1 MSAWPQLAEQYAA
14 ALEDYLSGA
23 GEHALHFAYELGR
36 RAIADGVGVLDM
48 VAIHNEALA
57 AVFNGPLTREEAVKK
72 AGRASGFF
80 AESLAA
86 YEMALRGFRDANSAL
101 RLNIEQIQR
110 AEAELQRQNR
120 ELVLAQRQLDGER
133 QRYHDLFNFAPD
145 SYLVTD
151 LNGTIQEA
159 NRPAAA
165 LLQTSP
171 ELLPGRS
178 LPGLVVEQDRESLR
192 AELEWLRKGALEKLA
207 LWQIAVMRPDGG
219 SVPVSLT
226 VGVVRDSDGT
236 MTGLRWLLRDNSERK
251 AIEEERGRLRIR
263 EHLVRIESEATRRLK
278 FLGEASSSLAG
289 SLNYEKLPES
299 IAALCV
305 PRLADCCLV
314 HLTDGSMTVRE
325 FAAVHIDHAYDA
337 DLQSLSSRWCERD
350 LPPAIADV
358 LNGGTTRMISDP
370 PQKWLQQYAAGAE
383 NLTVLEKLNPA
394 CMIVT
399 PLIARGRPL
408 GAITLLSSAG
418 AKRYTADDVGLADEL
433 AHRCALILENARLYR
448 QVVIEKEKAE
458 KASRA
463 REEFVAILSHEL
475 RTPLMTILGWSHVLS
490 RESKLLQDPML
501 GDAVKSLEHNSQHIA
516 RLVEDCLDISRISEG
531 KIHLRKELV
540 DVGQI
545 VQAGIDAS
553 RALAAAKELTVNA
566 RLASA
571 IGVWG
576 DRMRLEQ
583 VVLNLLTNAIKY
595 TDTGGQITVSSRA
608 VNNEAELE
616 VKDTGIGI
624 EPDFLEHIF
633 QPFRQGAGNWYT
645 LKSGLGLGLAIAR
658 EIVEMHGGRIWAES
672 AGPGCGSAF
681 HVRLPLALSTEVREK
696 QAIRKR
702 RVSAGK
708 PLRVLFIEDSRDILN
723 LIKTELEQFG
733 YSVLTASDG
742 RTGLETAKRELP
754 DIIISDIKMPG
765 FDGYELIRQ
774 VRQTP
779 QLSATPAIAL
789 TGFGMKKD
797 VDKALEAGYSA
808 HLAKPAELDELTA
821 LIEKLAAVLPDTA
834 SPSASSIKNP

>member
-1 MSAWPQLAEQYAA
+1 MNAWPQLAEQYAA

-36 RAIADGVGVLDM
+36 RAIAEGVGVLDM
-48 VAIHNEALA
+48 VAIHNEALT
-57 AVFNGPLTREEAVKK
+57 AVFSGPLTREEAVKK
-72 AGRASGFF
+72 AARASGFF

-101 RLNIEQIQR
+101 HLNIEQIQR

-120 ELVLAQRQLDGER
+120 ELVIAQRQVDAER

-151 LNGTIQEA
+151 LKGVIQEA

-165 LLQTSP
+165 LLQASP

-178 LPGLVVEQDRESLR
+178 LPGLVVEQDREALQ
-192 AELEWLRKGALEKLA
+192 AELDWLRKGALEKLA
-207 LWQIAVMRPDGG
+207 LWQIALTLPNGG

-226 VGVVRDSDGT
+226 VGVVRDSDGN
-236 MTGLRWLLRDNSERK
+236 MCGLRWLLRDNSERK

-278 FLGEASSSLAG
+278 FLGEASSTLAG
-289 SLNYEKLPES
+289 SLYYEKLPES

-314 HLTDGSMTVRE
+314 HLTDGSMTVRD
-325 FAAVHIDHAYDA
+325 FAAVHADA
-337 DLQSLSSRWCERD
+337 GYHEDLQSWGSRSRERD
-350 LPPAIADV
+350 LPLAIADV
-358 LNGGTTRMISDP
+358 LNSGTTRMISDP
-370 PQKWLQQYAAGAE
+370 PAKWLELYAGGAE
-383 NLTVLEKLNPA
+383 NLSILQRLNPA
-394 CMIVT
+394 YIIVA
-399 PLIARGRPL
+399 PLIARGRAL
-408 GAITLLSSAG
+408 GAITLLSGNA
-418 AKRYTADDVGLADEL
+418 ARRYTADDVALADEL
-433 AHRCALILENARLYR
+433 THRCALILENARLYR

-490 RESKLLQDPML
+490 RESTLLQDPL
-501 GDAVKSLEHNSQHIA
+501 LRDAVQSLEHNSQHIA

-540 DVGQI
+540 ELGQI

-553 RALAAAKELTVNA
+553 RALAAAKDLNVSA

-571 IGVWG
+571 VDAWG
-576 DRMRLEQ
+576 DRGRLEQ
-583 VVLNLLTNAIKY
+583 VILNLLTNAIKY

-608 VNNEAELE
+608 VNNEAEIE
-616 VKDTGIGI
+616 IKDTGIGI
-624 EPDFLEHIF
+624 EPDFLEQIF
-633 QPFRQGAGNWYT
+633 QPFRQGAGNWYA

-672 AGPGCGSAF
+672 AGPGCGSVF
-681 HVRLPLALSTEVREK
+681 HVRLPLAVSTELREK
-696 QAIRKR
+696 PAPRKR
-702 RVSAGK
+702 RQTAGK

-723 LIKTELEQFG
+723 LVKTELEQFG

-742 RTGLETAKRELP
+742 MTGLETAKRELP

-797 VDKALEAGYSA
+797 VEKALEAGYSA

-821 LIEKLAAVLPDTA
+821 LIEKLAVVSPDPA
-834 SPSASSIKNP
+834 SPSTA